1 MGRMAS
7 LKPCLRIIRLHI
19 VAGGFLGYCLG
30 VLLAMLM
37 GGKMSF
43 ETFALGYLVVLF
55 GDLATHFSNDYY
67 DVDIDRNAPSKPFG
81 GSNILVVH
89 PEIRPLAIGGAIF
102 LSSGSLLAAILMVST
117 FDSPPLLLYLVA
129 ITNLFGWLYSTPPV
143 SLNARGLGEVTIA
156 LGTGLSIPAVGYVVT
171 LGYIDLAFLTFSVPL
186 IFYGLILSLS
196 LELPDLEVDREY
208 GKMNL
213 VVLMGRR
220 KVTFIILLASILAS
234 AFFVFFA
241 TVDFD
246 KFWILPIL
254 SLSPIVASLSGYLTH
269 SDSQLKAN
277 HISRINIS
285 ALFLFLVVLDCFFLM
300 KLL

>member
-7 LKPCLRIIRLHI
+7 LKTCLRIIRPHI

-30 VLLAMLM
+30 VLLAMLV
-37 GGKMSF
+37 GGKTSS
-43 ETFALGYLVVLF
+43 ETFVLGYLIVLF

-67 DVDIDRNAPSKPFG
+67 DVDIDKNAPSKTFG
-81 GSNILVVH
+81 GSNVLVEH

-102 LSSGSLLAAILMVST
+102 LSSGSLFIALLMVSM
-117 FDSPPLLLYLVA
+117 FGFPPFLLHLVA
-129 ITNLFGWLYSTPPV
+129 TTNLFGWLYSTPPV

-156 LGTGLSIPAVGYVVT
+156 LGTGFSIPAVGYVAA
-171 LGYIDLAFLTFSVPL
+171 LGYIDSAFLIFSMPL
-186 IFYGLILSLS
+186 ILYGLILSLS

-213 VVLMGRR
+213 VVLLGRR
-220 KVTFIILLASILAS
+220 KVTFLILLTSTLAS

-246 KFWILPIL
+246 RFWILPIL
-254 SLSPIVASLSGYLTH
+254 SSSLIVANLKGCFTRSHGQS
-269 SDSQLKAN
+269 KAN

-285 ALFLFLVVLDCFFLM
+285 ALFLFLVALDSFFLM